1 MSVVE
6 KQNALEKRKRIFGN
20 TLAFYGV
27 VEEHQK
33 KTLHTHICA
42 WGGLSPELLQKY
54 SNVQHICDQISST
67 MDRMYTAKL
76 NNDIIVTN
84 TVRNVLRKH
93 GSKFSWNPRETP
105 MLFKNIQSWESANNN
120 NEQSNEQKAYS
131 YDHINDNIQFQAAIQ
146 QWHTHTFTCK
156 KGFNGHT
163 GCRLCKPSGLSNGT
177 KPYLLTY
184 KEIENI
190 DN

>member
-1 MSVVE
+1 
-6 KQNALEKRKRIFGN
+6 
-20 TLAFYGV
+20 
-27 VEEHQK
+27 
-33 KTLHTHICA
+33 
-42 WGGLSPELLQKY
+42 
-54 SNVQHICDQISST
+54 
-67 MDRMYTAKL
+67 MYTAKL

-163 GCRLCKPSGLSNGT
+163 GCRLCKPSGLSHGT
-177 KPYLLTY
+177 KPYLLTS
-184 KEIENI
+184 KQIENI
-190 DN
+190 DNEFIDIEYSIDEIETI